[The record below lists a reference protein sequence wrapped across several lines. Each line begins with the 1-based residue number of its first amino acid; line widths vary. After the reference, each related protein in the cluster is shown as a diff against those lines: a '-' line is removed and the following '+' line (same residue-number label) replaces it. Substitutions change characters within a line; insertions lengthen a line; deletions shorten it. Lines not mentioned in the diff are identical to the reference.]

1 MNADKPTWLDKEDI
15 EPKPESWVV
24 CFVAETAALEQEI
37 ANEIGIGF
45 RGDTPKI
52 ITFTTRE
59 PSLKCTTYVLV
70 FSTREASNKKLDEIQ
85 ATDPAANHVTF
96 TGTYTLDHLF
106 ESLGIRNY

>member
-45 RGDTPKI
+45 RGDT
-52 ITFTTRE
+52 
-59 PSLKCTTYVLV
+59 LQ
-70 FSTREASNKKLDEIQ
+70 N
-85 ATDPAANHVTF
+85 
-96 TGTYTLDHLF
+96 
-106 ESLGIRNY
+106 NYIYHKSPV